1 LLRNHEGEIM
11 RTFKTLSISELIP
24 GLPAFNGGK
33 TYAAW
38 PVWSDSARD
47 EVKYAPVP
55 KKQAIRLYH
64 KARQWNRLKTAGRYG
79 GTVGSAPLRVLEC
92 LLFDFLNYASG
103 RLDPSYEGIAR
114 KTGLCRRTIATALAR
129 LKELGII
136 HWLRRCAKDTD
147 AAGRFLLRQQTN
159 AYAVVPASQWRG
171 FVDRDIVP
179 PPDPSAWGAA
189 PPLPSVIEQA
199 IVEQADGGSIAAMLR
214 ILEADPDDE
223 MASALAQLGNGLH
236 SPQH

>member
-1 LLRNHEGEIM
+1 M
-11 RTFKTLSISELIP
+11 RTFKTLSLSELIP
-24 GLPAFNGGK
+24 GLPAFNGK

-38 PVWSDSARD
+38 PVWSDSFHD
-47 EVKYAPVP
+47 EVKDTPVP
-55 KKQAIRLYH
+55 KKQAIRIYH
-64 KARQWNRLKTAGRYG
+64 KARQWNRLKVVGRYG

-147 AAGRFLLRQQTN
+147 ATGRFVLRQQTN

-179 PPDPSAWGAA
+179 PPDPSAWGAS

-199 IVEQADGGSIAAMLR
+199 IIEKQDGGGVTAMLR
-214 ILEADPDDE
+214 LLQADPGDE
-223 MASALAQLGNGLH
+223 LATALAQFGDGFH